1 MKKLIL
7 LFLFL
12 FSFNLH
18 SQNIVNAQITQ
29 MTESYIDVTLYPAIY
44 ENSVLSNVVFTLKW
58 RNNQNISLG
67 EPDIIN
73 SLLIKKS
80 GPVLTNG
87 NWKYQIYC
95 GFSFVATEIKQSIII
110 RIPKSGNANLIITT
124 DDFVKNIM
132 INGDYY
138 VSIGGQDVTGEIL
151 ETKSFNYEE
160 NYNEYKMYFDQ
171 KFNRFLFEVNGV
183 FLTTFGQRIEILDR
197 TNLLLVKKIN

>member
-67 EPDIIN
+67 EPDLIN

-80 GPVLTNG
+80 GPGLTNG

-110 RIPKSGNANLIITT
+110 RIPKSGNANLIIAT

-151 ETKSFNYEE
+151 EAKSFDYEE